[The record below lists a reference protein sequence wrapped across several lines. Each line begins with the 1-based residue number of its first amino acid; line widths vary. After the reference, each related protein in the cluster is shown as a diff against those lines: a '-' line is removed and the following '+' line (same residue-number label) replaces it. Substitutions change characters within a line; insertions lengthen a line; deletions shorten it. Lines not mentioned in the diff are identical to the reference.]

1 MGQSRIW
8 GHMCSKE
15 ECAHLDIQITSLTKP
30 LCSASYPNICHSVF
44 FEDILSLQCM
54 STPHAAGLNTT
65 PGRSIAHAVQAA
77 IVKALLSTSTTV
89 PWYNTY
95 PVNQEDVYATM
106 TSCNICTICTIVL
119 TFCSCALCDC
129 LCGMRT
135 KVLECTW
142 F

>member
-1 MGQSRIW
+1 MGQSHIW
-8 GHMCSKE
+8 AHMCSKA

-30 LCSASYPNICHSVF
+30 WCSASYPNICHSVF

-77 IVKALLSTSTTV
+77 IVKALLSTSTTA

-95 PVNQEDVYATM
+95 PVNQEDVYAIIILILYY
-106 TSCNICTICTIVL
+106 CLN
-119 TFCSCALCDC
+119 FCSCALCDC
-129 LCGMRT
+129 LCGTRT
-135 KVLECTW
+135 KVLECAW